1 MNKYSKAFEIA
12 CEMLRE
18 FEGLEIRSALKQAAF
33 DEGIK
38 EGVEMKAFVEWS
50 EEKLFGGVYHGA

>member
-1 MNKYSKAFEIA
+1 MTTQYTKAFENA
-12 CEMLRE
+12 CMMLQE

-38 EGVEMKAFVEWS
+38 EGTDMGAFVEWA
-50 EEKLFGGVYHGA
+50 ENELFGETV